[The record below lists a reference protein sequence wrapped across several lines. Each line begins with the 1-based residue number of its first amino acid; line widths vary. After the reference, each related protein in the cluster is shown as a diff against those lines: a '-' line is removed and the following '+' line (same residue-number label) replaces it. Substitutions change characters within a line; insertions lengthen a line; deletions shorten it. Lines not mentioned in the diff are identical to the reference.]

1 MPAIDHRNDSGARL
15 PILVWRFP
23 EPILGVCTA
32 PLGGG
37 LGERRW
43 VVNATVEKTYART
56 DPEDHLREIAAGLRL
71 DGPGV
76 GMLTAV
82 DVSQRVIRTDGGVI
96 AAATVGLGHP
106 TWAAAP
112 DGDLRELHPGTI
124 NIVAWIPAVLSEA
137 ALVNTVVSV
146 TEAKSQALWEH
157 GLDATG
163 TGTDAV
169 FVACQLSGT
178 RVEPHGGPRSI
189 WGARLARA
197 VHAAVRE
204 GTRAWLAGPAGSR
217 TSPARPP
224 SDSLG
229 ETRSYPLCDGTVL

>member
-1 MPAIDHRNDSGARL
+1 M
-15 PILVWRFP
+15 
-23 EPILGVCTA
+23 
-32 PLGGG
+32 GGG

-43 VVNATVEKTYART
+43 AINATVEKTYARM
-56 DPEDHLREIAAGLRL
+56 DPEDHLQAIAAGLGL
-71 DGPGV
+71 AGTGV

-82 DVSQRVIRTDGGVI
+82 DVSQHVTRTDGGVI
-96 AAATVGLGHP
+96 VAATVGLGHP

-112 DGDLRELHPGTI
+112 DGDLRELRPGTI
-124 NIVAWIPAVLSEA
+124 NIVAWVPAALSEA

-163 TGTDAV
+163 TGSDAV
-169 FVACQLSGT
+169 FVACERSGT
-178 RVEPHGGPRSI
+178 SVEPHGGPRSI

-197 VHAAVRE
+197 VHTAVYE
-204 GTRAWLAGPAGSR
+204 GARAWLGRPAGSR
-217 TSPARPP
+217 TSPARPA